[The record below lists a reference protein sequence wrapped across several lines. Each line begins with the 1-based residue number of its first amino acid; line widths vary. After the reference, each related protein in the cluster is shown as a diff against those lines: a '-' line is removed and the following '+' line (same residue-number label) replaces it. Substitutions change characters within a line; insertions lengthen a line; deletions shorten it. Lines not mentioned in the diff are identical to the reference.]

1 MKTNDTI
8 RGNEEAERNIKG
20 LLLLREKSGLSQREL
35 SQLSGV
41 GISSIQRY
49 ESGQAVPTL
58 KNYNKLCKVFDWKK
72 VLEPV
77 PSQGRKLKKE
87 KVSIISPLLPPKA
100 VTIPQVVKY
109 EFEEGHE
116 YKISNT
122 EALLDNYIFA
132 YEGKRGIHHLFR
144 EVRGKWIA
152 TYTDAQLIGKSV
164 KEV

>member
-87 KVSIISPLLPPKA
+87 KVSIISPLLPPRA
-100 VTIPQVVKY
+100 VTIPQAVKY

-116 YKISNT
+116 YRISST
-122 EALLDNYIFA
+122 EDNYIFA
-132 YEGKRGIHHLFR
+132 YEGKLGIHHVFR
-144 EVRGKWIA
+144 EMSGKWIT
-152 TYTDAQLIGKSV
+152 TYTDAQLIGERV